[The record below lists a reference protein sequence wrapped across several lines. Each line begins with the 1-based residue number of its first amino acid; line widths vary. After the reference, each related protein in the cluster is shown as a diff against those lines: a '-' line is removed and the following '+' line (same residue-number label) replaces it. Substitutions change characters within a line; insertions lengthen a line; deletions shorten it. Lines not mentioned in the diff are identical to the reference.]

1 MNTAQRI
8 ASLRSSIPPHV
19 QLVCVSKFQ
28 SEELIMEAYQSGERH
43 FGESRVQELCRKYES
58 LPKDIKWHFIGHLQS
73 NKIKYILPFVHLIH
87 AVDSER
93 LLLAID
99 DQGRKLGRC
108 VDCLLQLHIAQETSK
123 FGFTQEE
130 VLALFAENKIFVME
144 NLRIRGLMGMA
155 TLTEDIGQIRE
166 EMRALK
172 QFFDT
177 LKSEYFKDKNYFSE
191 LSMGMSDDYPIALEE
206 GATII
211 RIGSSIFGERQ
222 Y

>member
-1 MNTAQRI
+1 
-8 ASLRSSIPPHV
+8 
-19 QLVCVSKFQ
+19 
-28 SEELIMEAYQSGERH
+28 MEAYQSGERH

>member
-177 LKSEYFKDKNYFSE
+177 LKSEYFKDENYFSK